1 MMIQD
6 SATKNCR
13 LKFLGLLLNNLF
25 HPLTA
30 AAQQIFYTW
39 LMHVNILQVRL

>member
-1 MMIQD
+1 MMMQD
-6 SATKNCR
+6 SATNNSR
-13 LKFLGLLLNNLF
+13 SKFLGLLLNNLF

-30 AAQQIFYTW
+30 AAQQLFYTW